1 MDPNLFHADMNR
13 VTEVL
18 LVVILLALMLERA
31 LSLVFEHRWFVQKF
45 DQTGIKEVIAFAV
58 SAVVCVLWNFDAIS
72 MVILSE
78 KTTLLGEL
86 ITAGIIAG
94 GSKGSIKLFR
104 DWLGIGSSASKAA
117 AKTRAAKVTL

>member
-45 DQTGIKEVIAFAV
+45 DQTGIKEIMQRQD
-58 SAVVCVLWNFDAIS
+58 W
-72 MVILSE
+72 E
-78 KTTLLGEL
+78 
-86 ITAGIIAG
+86 G
-94 GSKGSIKLFR
+94 GWPFFG
-104 DWLGIGSSASKAA
+104 G
-117 AKTRAAKVTL
+117 